1 MQECRGEK
9 PEGAADL
16 VLSGQSQLTCLIGPT
31 LPERHLQTDSLDW
44 VME

>member
-16 VLSGQSQLTCLIGPT
+16 VLSGQSQLTCLWPHTARET
-31 LPERHLQTDSLDW
+31 LANRLT
-44 VME
+44 